1 MKKLVIIGASGHGRV
16 IADIGK
22 LCGYSEIVFLDD
34 NEKIKICG
42 EYPVVGKS
50 SSLQETRG
58 DVAVAIGNADS
69 RQRIIKDMDETR
81 LVTLVHPSAVV
92 AEGVKMGA
100 GTVVMAGVVVNPGT
114 ETGVGCIINTASS
127 IDHDCML
134 GDFVHVAVGAHVAGN
149 VSIGDKTW
157 IGAGATVSNNITICG
172 DCTIG
177 AGAVVIRDI
186 GEAGTYVGVPAER
199 KTRTDSFGRKAV
211 K

>member
-1 MKKLVIIGASGHGRV
+1 MVIIGASGHGRV
-16 IADIGK
+16 IADIAE
-22 LCGYSEIVFLDD
+22 LSGYSEIVFLDD
-34 NEKIKICG
+34 NEKIKTCG
-42 EYPVVGKS
+42 KYPVVGIS
-50 SSLQETRG
+50 SKIQNIGG
-58 DVAVAIGNADS
+58 DVAVAIGNAAN

-100 GTVVMAGVVVNPGT
+100 GTVVMAGAVVNPGT

-157 IGAGATVSNNITICG
+157 IGAGVTVSNNITICG

-177 AGAVVIRDI
+177 AGAVVIKDI
-186 GEAGTYVGVPAER
+186 GEAGTYVGIPAER
-199 KTRTDSFGRKAV
+199 KIRADSFGRKAV

>member
-1 MKKLVIIGASGHGRV
+1 MKRLIIIGASGHGRV
-16 IADIGK
+16 IADIAK

-69 RQRIIKDMDETR
+69 RQQIIKDMDETR

-157 IGAGATVSNNITICG
+157 IGAGVTVSNNITICS

-177 AGAVVIRDI
+177 AGAVVIKDI
-186 GEAGTYVGVPAER
+186 GEAGTYVGVPAES
-199 KTRTDSFGRKAV
+199 KTRTDSSGRKV
-211 K
+211 EQ